1 MTRLLIDEEVA
12 GREKKVSTL
21 LLDKSFSLSQGESVN
36 SLDKL
41 EGLDKHSRRWF
52 KILQK
57 CLFVFALVFG
67 GEI

>member
-41 EGLDKHSRRWF
+41 EGLDKH
-52 KILQK
+52 
-57 CLFVFALVFG
+57 
-67 GEI
+67 